1 MSIQF
6 GSSLSLNEFANAI
19 ATVGSDVTIIGQGEP
34 GIGKSSML
42 KAVSKRFPDYEVAY
56 IDCTLLDLG
65 DFALPYTELASTSER
80 PNLKVTQFAP
90 NARFKFQSG
99 KPVIIMLDEIGKAMK
114 AVKNVLLTL
123 MLEKRIGDMT
133 LPEGSIVFGTTN
145 LATDGVGDSLEAH
158 ARNRVCFVTV
168 RKPHA
173 GFQADGSIDAD
184 SWGAWALEN
193 DIAPEVIAWVKQFPH
208 ALESYTDRA
217 QKDNP
222 YIFNPTR
229 AGQSAFVTPRSLE
242 KASHIAKKRSLLGDS
257 VTISALSGT
266 IGESASRDMQ
276 AFFTVV
282 DKLPTWETIVETPSK
297 AKVPDDA
304 VAKCILVFSAI
315 TRVDKDTLPK
325 WLTYAERLDKE
336 LQALFA
342 RSIVKSTSKQAMA
355 VSNKEFVKW
364 ATDNQWL
371 F

>member
-6 GSSLSLNEFANAI
+6 GSSLSLNEFANAV
-19 ATVGSDVTIIGQGEP
+19 ATVGQDVTIIGQGEP

-42 KAVSKRFPDYEVAY
+42 KVLAQRLPHYETAY

-65 DFALPYTELASTSER
+65 DFALPYTELASTQR

-90 NARFKFQSG
+90 NARFKFQSD

-123 MLEKRIGDMT
+123 MLEKRIGDVK

-168 RKPHA
+168 RKPSA
-173 GFQADGSIDAD
+173 GFTADGSVESD

-193 DIAPEVIAWVKQFPH
+193 DIAPEIIAWVKQFPH
-208 ALESYTDRA
+208 ALESYTDKA

-242 KASHIAKKRSLLGDS
+242 KASHIAKKRAILGDS
-257 VTISALSGT
+257 VTISACQALSVSQLVVICKRSSQWWTSYLHGKLLLRILIKLKSLMMRSLNVSWCSLRLLVWIRTLYLSGL
-266 IGESASRDMQ
+266 SMQ
-276 AFFTVV
+276 
-282 DKLPTWETIVETPSK
+282 
-297 AKVPDDA
+297 
-304 VAKCILVFSAI
+304 
-315 TRVDKDTLPK
+315 
-325 WLTYAERLDKE
+325 
-336 LQALFA
+336 
-342 RSIVKSTSKQAMA
+342 TS
-355 VSNKEFVKW
+355 
-364 ATDNQWL
+364 
-371 F
+371 

>member
-6 GSSLSLNEFANAI
+6 GSSLSLNEFANTI
-19 ATVGSDVTIIGQGEP
+19 ATVGSDVTVIGQGEP

-42 KAVSKRFPDYEVAY
+42 GVLAKRFPSYELAY

-65 DFALPYTELASTSER
+65 DFALPYTETISED
-80 PNLKVTQFAP
+80 LKVTRFAP

-99 KPVIIMLDEIGKAMK
+99 KPVIVMLDEIGKAMK
-114 AVKNVLLTL
+114 SVKNVLLTL
-123 MLEKRIGDMT
+123 MLEKRIGDMR

-173 GFQADGSIDAD
+173 GFNADGSVDAD

-193 DIAPEVIAWVKQFPH
+193 DIAPEILAWVKQFDH
-208 ALESYTDRA
+208 SLASYTDKS

-222 YIFNPTR
+222 YIFNPTK
-229 AGQSAFVTPRSLE
+229 AGQTAFVTPRSLE
-242 KASHIAKKRSLLGDS
+242 KASHIAKKRLLLGEG
-257 VTISALSGT
+257 VTISALAGT
-266 IGESASRDMQ
+266 IGESAARDMQ

-282 DKLPTWETIVETPSK
+282 DKLPTWEDIIRTPEK
-297 AKVPDDA
+297 AKLPDDA

-315 TRVDKDTLPK
+315 TKVDKETLPK
-325 WLTYAERLDKE
+325 WLKYAERLDKE

-342 RSIVKSTSKQAMA
+342 RSLVKSSSKQAMA

-364 ATDNQWL
+364 ATENQWL